1 MVSTRRPVVY
11 DWKQNNDACEGDG
24 ESASFLFHY
33 LQGLLNQ
40 RTLQRKQRRARND
53 AGTTSVYS
61 NSVLLLHFFSVN
73 LSKLTVRAQNLPP
86 ARYDGFVYENRQGD
100 LDSILIEAFYD
111 PVCPDSRDSW
121 PPLKEALKH
130 YRSRVWLVVHL
141 LPLPYHDNAFV
152 ASRALHIANTLNSSF
167 TFPLLEQFFKH
178 QEKFYNAKT
187 SNLSKVSIVKEI
199 VKFAT
204 VAVGNSYCSAFESG
218 FNDRQTDLKT
228 RVSFK
233 YSTSRG
239 VFGTPSF
246 FVNGFLLPD
255 TGSPL
260 DYNGWRRIIDPL
272 VGAKSS
278 QSINLPHFR
287 F

>member
-1 MVSTRRPVVY
+1 MQRQHRFTLTQLLSFILLPV
-11 DWKQNNDACEGDG
+11 
-24 ESASFLFHY
+24 
-33 LQGLLNQ
+33 
-40 RTLQRKQRRARND
+40 
-53 AGTTSVYS
+53 
-61 NSVLLLHFFSVN
+61 VN
-73 LSKLTVRAQNLPP
+73 LSILTVQSQNLPP

-100 LDSILIEAFYD
+100 LNSILVEAFFD

-130 YRSRVWLVVHL
+130 YGSRVWLVVHL

-152 ASRALHIANTLNSSF
+152 SCRALHIANTLNSSF
-167 TFPLLEQFFKH
+167 TFPLLEEFFKH

-187 SNLSKVSIVKEI
+187 SNLSKTSIVEEI

-204 VAVGNSYCSAFESG
+204 VAVGNSYSSAFESG

-239 VFGTPSF
+239 VYGTPFF
-246 FVNGFLLPD
+246 FVNGFVLPD
-255 TGSPL
+255 AGSPL
-260 DYNGWRRIIDPL
+260 DYNGWRSIIDPL

-278 QSINLPHFR
+278 QSINVPHFI
-287 F
+287 